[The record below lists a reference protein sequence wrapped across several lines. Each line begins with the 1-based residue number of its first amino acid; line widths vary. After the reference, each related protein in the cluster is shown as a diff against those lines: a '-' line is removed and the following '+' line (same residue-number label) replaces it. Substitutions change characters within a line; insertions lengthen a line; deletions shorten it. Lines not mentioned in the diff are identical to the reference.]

1 MILFT
6 VTLIAYIFN
15 TVFNLLALFKA
26 KNKKQTI
33 KSDTTD
39 TPLYILMI
47 VNFLLVPDIMFNV
60 TITIINLVNILLD
73 TFRFIR
79 NPLNNKSL
87 LINVTINISYILL
100 SFLLL
105 GVCIQKSV
113 KNVPLAAIFFCPNR
127 TFNSCDNYQY
137 NGLRFVCIFVD
148 NMFTIKSKYDILKIV
163 NTAKKKRRT
172 K

>member
-1 MILFT
+1 MEKNMILFT

-47 VNFLLVPDIMFNV
+47 LNFLLVPDIMFNV

-113 KNVPLAAIFFCPNR
+113 K
-127 TFNSCDNYQY
+127 
-137 NGLRFVCIFVD
+137 
-148 NMFTIKSKYDILKIV
+148 IV
-163 NTAKKKRRT
+163 ATGGNLLL
-172 K
+172 

>member
-1 MILFT
+1 MTFTVKYDRMEKNMILFT

-26 KNKKQTI
+26 NNKKQTI

-60 TITIINLVNILLD
+60 TITIVNLVNILLD

-79 NPLNNKSL
+79 NALNNKSL

-113 KNVPLAAIFFCPNR
+113 K
-127 TFNSCDNYQY
+127 
-137 NGLRFVCIFVD
+137 
-148 NMFTIKSKYDILKIV
+148 IV
-163 NTAKKKRRT
+163 ATGGNLLL
-172 K
+172 

>member
-113 KNVPLAAIFFCPNR
+113 K
-127 TFNSCDNYQY
+127 
-137 NGLRFVCIFVD
+137 
-148 NMFTIKSKYDILKIV
+148 IV
-163 NTAKKKRRT
+163 ATGGNLLF
-172 K
+172 

>member
-15 TVFNLLALFKA
+15 TVFNMLALFKA
-26 KNKKQTI
+26 NNKKQTI

-60 TITIINLVNILLD
+60 TITIVNLVNILLD

-79 NPLNNKSL
+79 NALNKESL
-87 LINVTINISYILL
+87 LINVMINIGYILL

-113 KNVPLAAIFFCPNR
+113 K
-127 TFNSCDNYQY
+127 
-137 NGLRFVCIFVD
+137 
-148 NMFTIKSKYDILKIV
+148 IV
-163 NTAKKKRRT
+163 ATGGNLLL
-172 K
+172 

>member
-1 MILFT
+1 MTFTVKYDRMEKNMILFT

-113 KNVPLAAIFFCPNR
+113 KIVATGGNLLLWVLW
-127 TFNSCDNYQY
+127 T
-137 NGLRFVCIFVD
+137 G
-148 NMFTIKSKYDILKIV
+148 KSYL
-163 NTAKKKRRT
+163 N
-172 K
+172 

>member
-113 KNVPLAAIFFCPNR
+113 K
-127 TFNSCDNYQY
+127 
-137 NGLRFVCIFVD
+137 
-148 NMFTIKSKYDILKIV
+148 IV
-163 NTAKKKRRT
+163 ATGCNFLLPKQNFQQL
-172 K
+172 

>member
-1 MILFT
+1 MIFTVKYDRMEKNMILFT

-113 KNVPLAAIFFCPNR
+113 KIVATGGNLLFWVLW
-127 TFNSCDNYQY
+127 T
-137 NGLRFVCIFVD
+137 G
-148 NMFTIKSKYDILKIV
+148 KSYL
-163 NTAKKKRRT
+163 N
-172 K
+172 

>member
-15 TVFNLLALFKA
+15 TVFNLMALFKA
-26 KNKKQTI
+26 NNKKQTI

-60 TITIINLVNILLD
+60 TITIVNLVNILLD

-79 NPLNNKSL
+79 NALNKESL
-87 LINVTINISYILL
+87 LINVMINIGYILL

-113 KNVPLAAIFFCPNR
+113 K
-127 TFNSCDNYQY
+127 
-137 NGLRFVCIFVD
+137 
-148 NMFTIKSKYDILKIV
+148 IV
-163 NTAKKKRRT
+163 ATGGNLLL
-172 K
+172 

>member
-113 KNVPLAAIFFCPNR
+113 KIVATGGNLLKLKLFQLNPN
-127 TFNSCDNYQY
+127 FQQ
-137 NGLRFVCIFVD
+137 L
-148 NMFTIKSKYDILKIV
+148 
-163 NTAKKKRRT
+163 
-172 K
+172 

>member
-1 MILFT
+1 MIFTVKYDRMEKNMILFT

-33 KSDTTD
+33 KSDTTY

-113 KNVPLAAIFFCPNR
+113 K
-127 TFNSCDNYQY
+127 
-137 NGLRFVCIFVD
+137 
-148 NMFTIKSKYDILKIV
+148 IV
-163 NTAKKKRRT
+163 ATGGNLLL
-172 K
+172 

>member
-79 NPLNNKSL
+79 NPLNNKSV

-113 KNVPLAAIFFCPNR
+113 K
-127 TFNSCDNYQY
+127 
-137 NGLRFVCIFVD
+137 
-148 NMFTIKSKYDILKIV
+148 IV
-163 NTAKKKRRT
+163 ATGGNLLL
-172 K
+172 

>member
-1 MILFT
+1 MIFTVKYDRMEKNMILFT

-105 GVCIQKSV
+105 GVCIQK
-113 KNVPLAAIFFCPNR
+113 
-127 TFNSCDNYQY
+127 
-137 NGLRFVCIFVD
+137 
-148 NMFTIKSKYDILKIV
+148 
-163 NTAKKKRRT
+163 
-172 K
+172 

>member
-47 VNFLLVPDIMFNV
+47 VNFLLVHDIMFNV

-113 KNVPLAAIFFCPNR
+113 K
-127 TFNSCDNYQY
+127 
-137 NGLRFVCIFVD
+137 
-148 NMFTIKSKYDILKIV
+148 IV
-163 NTAKKKRRT
+163 ATGGNLLL
-172 K
+172 

>member
-1 MILFT
+1 MTFTVKYDRMEKNMILFT

-15 TVFNLLALFKA
+15 TVFNMLALFKA
-26 KNKKQTI
+26 NNKKQTI

-60 TITIINLVNILLD
+60 TITIVNLVNILLD

-79 NPLNNKSL
+79 NALNKESL
-87 LINVTINISYILL
+87 LINVMINIGYILL

-113 KNVPLAAIFFCPNR
+113 K
-127 TFNSCDNYQY
+127 
-137 NGLRFVCIFVD
+137 
-148 NMFTIKSKYDILKIV
+148 IV
-163 NTAKKKRRT
+163 ATGGNLLL
-172 K
+172 

>member
-87 LINVTINISYILL
+87 LINV
-100 SFLLL
+100 
-105 GVCIQKSV
+105 
-113 KNVPLAAIFFCPNR
+113 AIFPIQIAQTKLNTDR
-127 TFNSCDNYQY
+127 ITEINDN
-137 NGLRFVCIFVD
+137 IFE
-148 NMFTIKSKYDILKIV
+148 
-163 NTAKKKRRT
+163 
-172 K
+172 

>member
-1 MILFT
+1 MIFTVKYDRMEKNMILFT

-113 KNVPLAAIFFCPNR
+113 K
-127 TFNSCDNYQY
+127 
-137 NGLRFVCIFVD
+137 
-148 NMFTIKSKYDILKIV
+148 IV
-163 NTAKKKRRT
+163 ATGGNLLL
-172 K
+172 

>member
-113 KNVPLAAIFFCPNR
+113 K
-127 TFNSCDNYQY
+127 
-137 NGLRFVCIFVD
+137 
-148 NMFTIKSKYDILKIV
+148 IV
-163 NTAKKKRRT
+163 ATGGNLLL
-172 K
+172 

>member
-1 MILFT
+1 MEKNVILFT

-26 KNKKQTI
+26 NNKKQTI

-79 NPLNNKSL
+79 NALNKESL
-87 LINVTINISYILL
+87 LINVMINIGYILL

-113 KNVPLAAIFFCPNR
+113 K
-127 TFNSCDNYQY
+127 
-137 NGLRFVCIFVD
+137 
-148 NMFTIKSKYDILKIV
+148 IV
-163 NTAKKKRRT
+163 ATGGNLLL
-172 K
+172 

>member
-1 MILFT
+1 MEKNMILFT

-39 TPLYILMI
+39 TPIYILMI

-113 KNVPLAAIFFCPNR
+113 K
-127 TFNSCDNYQY
+127 
-137 NGLRFVCIFVD
+137 
-148 NMFTIKSKYDILKIV
+148 IV
-163 NTAKKKRRT
+163 ATGGNLLL
-172 K
+172 

>member
-113 KNVPLAAIFFCPNR
+113 K
-127 TFNSCDNYQY
+127 
-137 NGLRFVCIFVD
+137 
-148 NMFTIKSKYDILKIV
+148 IV
-163 NTAKKKRRT
+163 ATGGNDVV
-172 K
+172 

>member
-1 MILFT
+1 MEKNMILFT

-60 TITIINLVNILLD
+60 TITIINLANILLD

-113 KNVPLAAIFFCPNR
+113 K
-127 TFNSCDNYQY
+127 
-137 NGLRFVCIFVD
+137 
-148 NMFTIKSKYDILKIV
+148 IV
-163 NTAKKKRRT
+163 ATGGNFLLPKQNFQQL
-172 K
+172 

>member
-26 KNKKQTI
+26 NNKKQTI

-60 TITIINLVNILLD
+60 TISIINLVNILLD

-79 NPLNNKSL
+79 NALNNKSL

-113 KNVPLAAIFFCPNR
+113 K
-127 TFNSCDNYQY
+127 
-137 NGLRFVCIFVD
+137 
-148 NMFTIKSKYDILKIV
+148 IV
-163 NTAKKKRRT
+163 ATGGNLLL
-172 K
+172 

>member
-6 VTLIAYIFN
+6 VTLIGYIFN

-113 KNVPLAAIFFCPNR
+113 K
-127 TFNSCDNYQY
+127 
-137 NGLRFVCIFVD
+137 
-148 NMFTIKSKYDILKIV
+148 IV
-163 NTAKKKRRT
+163 ATGGNLLL
-172 K
+172 

>member
-105 GVCIQKSV
+105 GVCIQKKCQNCRHWRQFAFMSSL
-113 KNVPLAAIFFCPNR
+113 NW
-127 TFNSCDNYQY
+127 
-137 NGLRFVCIFVD
+137 
-148 NMFTIKSKYDILKIV
+148 KIV
-163 NTAKKKRRT
+163 LKLKAIYNYSSFFSNLRD
-172 K
+172 

>member
-1 MILFT
+1 MTFTVKYDRMEKNMILFT

-60 TITIINLVNILLD
+60 TISIINLVNILLD

-79 NPLNNKSL
+79 NPLNKESL
-87 LINVTINISYILL
+87 LINVMINIGYILL

-113 KNVPLAAIFFCPNR
+113 K
-127 TFNSCDNYQY
+127 
-137 NGLRFVCIFVD
+137 
-148 NMFTIKSKYDILKIV
+148 IV
-163 NTAKKKRRT
+163 ATGGNLLL
-172 K
+172 

>member
-1 MILFT
+1 MTFTVKYDRMEKNMILFT

-60 TITIINLVNILLD
+60 TITIINRVNILLD

-113 KNVPLAAIFFCPNR
+113 K
-127 TFNSCDNYQY
+127 
-137 NGLRFVCIFVD
+137 
-148 NMFTIKSKYDILKIV
+148 IV
-163 NTAKKKRRT
+163 ATGGNLLL
-172 K
+172 

>member
-1 MILFT
+1 MEKNMILFT

-26 KNKKQTI
+26 NNKKQTI

-60 TITIINLVNILLD
+60 TITIVNLVNILLD

-79 NPLNNKSL
+79 NALNKESL
-87 LINVTINISYILL
+87 LINVMINIGYILL

-113 KNVPLAAIFFCPNR
+113 K
-127 TFNSCDNYQY
+127 
-137 NGLRFVCIFVD
+137 
-148 NMFTIKSKYDILKIV
+148 IV
-163 NTAKKKRRT
+163 ATGGNLLL
-172 K
+172 

>member
-1 MILFT
+1 MEKNMILFT

-105 GVCIQKSV
+105 GVCIQKVS
-113 KNVPLAAIFFCPNR
+113 KLSPLAAICFYEFFELENR
-127 TFNSCDNYQY
+127 T
-137 NGLRFVCIFVD
+137 
-148 NMFTIKSKYDILKIV
+148 
-163 NTAKKKRRT
+163 
-172 K
+172 

>member
-105 GVCIQKSV
+105 GVCIQKSCQNCRHWRQFSFAQTELSTV
-113 KNVPLAAIFFCPNR
+113 V
-127 TFNSCDNYQY
+127 
-137 NGLRFVCIFVD
+137 
-148 NMFTIKSKYDILKIV
+148 TITNIMD
-163 NTAKKKRRT
+163 
-172 K
+172 

>member
-39 TPLYILMI
+39 TPLYIL
-47 VNFLLVPDIMFNV
+47 
-60 TITIINLVNILLD
+60 
-73 TFRFIR
+73 
-79 NPLNNKSL
+79 
-87 LINVTINISYILL
+87 
-100 SFLLL
+100 
-105 GVCIQKSV
+105 
-113 KNVPLAAIFFCPNR
+113 
-127 TFNSCDNYQY
+127 
-137 NGLRFVCIFVD
+137 RFVCIFVD

>member
-26 KNKKQTI
+26 NNKKQTI

-47 VNFLLVPDIMFNV
+47 VNFLLGPDIMFNV
-60 TITIINLVNILLD
+60 TITIVNLVNILLD

-79 NPLNNKSL
+79 NALNKESL
-87 LINVTINISYILL
+87 LINVMINIGYILL

-105 GVCIQKSV
+105 GVCIQK
-113 KNVPLAAIFFCPNR
+113 
-127 TFNSCDNYQY
+127 
-137 NGLRFVCIFVD
+137 
-148 NMFTIKSKYDILKIV
+148 
-163 NTAKKKRRT
+163 
-172 K
+172 

>member
-113 KNVPLAAIFFCPNR
+113 K
-127 TFNSCDNYQY
+127 
-137 NGLRFVCIFVD
+137 
-148 NMFTIKSKYDILKIV
+148 IV
-163 NTAKKKRRT
+163 ASGDKKRSY
-172 K
+172 

>member
-60 TITIINLVNILLD
+60 TITIINLVNIRLD

-113 KNVPLAAIFFCPNR
+113 K
-127 TFNSCDNYQY
+127 
-137 NGLRFVCIFVD
+137 
-148 NMFTIKSKYDILKIV
+148 IV
-163 NTAKKKRRT
+163 ATGGNLLL
-172 K
+172 

>member
-113 KNVPLAAIFFCPNR
+113 K
-127 TFNSCDNYQY
+127 
-137 NGLRFVCIFVD
+137 
-148 NMFTIKSKYDILKIV
+148 IV
-163 NTAKKKRRT
+163 ATGGNLLLCVL
-172 K
+172 

>member
-79 NPLNNKSL
+79 TPLNNKSL
-87 LINVTINISYILL
+87 LIKVTINISYILL

-105 GVCIQKSV
+105 GCMYPKKCQNCRHWRQFAFMSSL
-113 KNVPLAAIFFCPNR
+113 NW
-127 TFNSCDNYQY
+127 
-137 NGLRFVCIFVD
+137 
-148 NMFTIKSKYDILKIV
+148 KIV
-163 NTAKKKRRT
+163 LKLKAIYNHSSFFSNLRD
-172 K
+172 

>member
-26 KNKKQTI
+26 NNKKQTI

-79 NPLNNKSL
+79 NALNKESL
-87 LINVTINISYILL
+87 LINVMINIGYILL

-113 KNVPLAAIFFCPNR
+113 K
-127 TFNSCDNYQY
+127 
-137 NGLRFVCIFVD
+137 
-148 NMFTIKSKYDILKIV
+148 IV
-163 NTAKKKRRT
+163 ATGGNLLL
-172 K
+172 

>member
-1 MILFT
+1 MTFTVKYDRMEKNMILFT

-26 KNKKQTI
+26 NNKKQTI

-60 TITIINLVNILLD
+60 TITIVNLVNILLD

-79 NPLNNKSL
+79 NALNTESL
-87 LINVTINISYILL
+87 LINVMINIGYILL

-113 KNVPLAAIFFCPNR
+113 K
-127 TFNSCDNYQY
+127 
-137 NGLRFVCIFVD
+137 
-148 NMFTIKSKYDILKIV
+148 IV
-163 NTAKKKRRT
+163 ATGGNLLL
-172 K
+172 

>member
-1 MILFT
+1 MTFTVKYDRMEKNMILFT

-26 KNKKQTI
+26 NNKKQTI

-60 TITIINLVNILLD
+60 TITIVNLVNILLD

-113 KNVPLAAIFFCPNR
+113 K
-127 TFNSCDNYQY
+127 
-137 NGLRFVCIFVD
+137 
-148 NMFTIKSKYDILKIV
+148 IV
-163 NTAKKKRRT
+163 ATGGNLLL
-172 K
+172 

>member
-1 MILFT
+1 MIFTVKYDRIEKNMILFT

-113 KNVPLAAIFFCPNR
+113 K
-127 TFNSCDNYQY
+127 
-137 NGLRFVCIFVD
+137 
-148 NMFTIKSKYDILKIV
+148 IV
-163 NTAKKKRRT
+163 ATGGNLLL
-172 K
+172 

>member
-26 KNKKQTI
+26 NNKKQTI

-60 TITIINLVNILLD
+60 TITIVNLVNILLD

-79 NPLNNKSL
+79 NTLNKESL
-87 LINVTINISYILL
+87 LINVMINIGYILL

-113 KNVPLAAIFFCPNR
+113 K
-127 TFNSCDNYQY
+127 
-137 NGLRFVCIFVD
+137 
-148 NMFTIKSKYDILKIV
+148 IV
-163 NTAKKKRRT
+163 ATGGNLLL
-172 K
+172 